1 MKKRMKHW
9 ALSLA
14 YALVLLTSSTVCI
27 TACASTIAKSADGDT
42 QQEEIDQ
49 TTTVEIMSEKMGR
62 KIKAVVVV
70 PEQYSDPDLQEDQYP
85 VLYLLHGAYGSY
97 KDWPTKTHL
106 DDMASDY
113 GVIIVCPDGQD
124 SWYFDSPIDP
134 KMQFE
139 TFVSKELVNYIDNN
153 YRTIPTP
160 GMRAITGLSMG
171 GHGALFVAFR
181 HPDVF
186 HSCGSM
192 SGGVNICHFPDQ
204 WHIKDRLGDYQSN
217 QQLWESHSVA
227 GLVQNLKPGQNITI
241 DDGNEDIFIKE
252 NNALHEALLKKGI
265 PHDYTVR
272 PGAHNWSYWTN
283 SLDYQM
289 LFFSKCFAKAAKEAK
304 AQ

>member
-1 MKKRMKHW
+1 MKKLTLNLL
-9 ALSLA
+9 LSLA
-14 YALVLLTSSTVCI
+14 LAVIALVATP
-27 TACASTIAKSADGDT
+27 ACASPLAPAVAAPQQDEVSQAD
-42 QQEEIDQ
+42 
-49 TTTVEIMSEKMGR
+49 TVEIMSQKMGR
-62 KIKAVVVV
+62 KIKTVVIV

-85 VLYLLHGAYGSY
+85 VLYLLHGACGCYS
-97 KDWPTKTHL
+97 DWPTRTNL

-139 TFVSKELVNYIDNN
+139 TFISKELVDYVDNN

-171 GHGALFVAFR
+171 GHGALFVGFR

-192 SGGVNICHFPDQ
+192 SGGVNICHFPDN
-204 WHIKDRLGDYQSN
+204 WHIKDRLGEYKSN
-217 QQLWESHSVA
+217 QQLWESHSVI
-227 GLVQNLKPGQNITI
+227 GLVENLKPGQNITI
-241 DDGNEDIFIKE
+241 DDGVNDIFINE

-265 PHDYTVR
+265 AHDYTVR
-272 PGAHNWSYWTN
+272 PGEHTWSYWTN
-283 SLDYQM
+283 SLDFQI
-289 LFFSKCFAKAAKEAK
+289 LFFSKCFAKAAKAAK
-304 AQ
+304 TK